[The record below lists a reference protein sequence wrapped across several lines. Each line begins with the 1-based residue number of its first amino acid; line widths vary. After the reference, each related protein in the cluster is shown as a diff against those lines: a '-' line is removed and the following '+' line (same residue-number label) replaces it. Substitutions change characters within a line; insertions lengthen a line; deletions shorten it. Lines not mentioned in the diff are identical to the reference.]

1 MKKVLY
7 GLIAVLALA
16 GIIIYG
22 FASAPKVIP
31 VEREIKLTAYKED
44 NPEFTQP
51 VTLLLKGVFD
61 EKSKSY
67 IGEIIINGKKL
78 ERCRLSPEFGVAT
91 CAEVEGAPSTV
102 IGMVLASGDFRQW
115 SLRIGPSYDAQSSYS
130 ELYTLLNEPDSTG
143 SAGEIIMTFSAAGR
157 DSALKD
163 SQVLIQRWQDRMASR
178 NP

>member
-1 MKKVLY
+1 M
-7 GLIAVLALA
+7 
-16 GIIIYG
+16 
-22 FASAPKVIP
+22 
-31 VEREIKLTAYKED
+31 
-44 NPEFTQP
+44 
-51 VTLLLKGVFD
+51 
-61 EKSKSY
+61 
-67 IGEIIINGKKL
+67 
-78 ERCRLSPEFGVAT
+78 
-91 CAEVEGAPSTV
+91 
-102 IGMVLASGDFRQW
+102 ASGDFRQW